1 MEGMSHIPSFQEYHF
16 DDCSIIVGG
25 NMNEENKIQLFGQTT
40 IIDKV
45 AVTDLQKGLN

>member
-1 MEGMSHIPSFQEYHF
+1 MSQVPSFQEYHF

-25 NMNEENKIQLFGQTT
+25 NVNEENRIQLFGQTT
-40 IIDKV
+40 LIEKV